1 MKSTS
6 DSAEHVS
13 EAKTSPRPLRCAIY
27 TRKSTEDGLNQP
39 FNTLEAQ
46 REAAEAYILSQ
57 RHAGWTVVA
66 ERYDDGGYTGG
77 NLDRPALQKLITD
90 MEAGRVD
97 CVVVYKVDRLSR
109 SLLDFARLMD
119 VFERHG
125 VNLVSV
131 TQPLNTT
138 VSMGRLTLNILLSF
152 AQFEREIISERTRDK
167 MAAARKKGKWMGGVP
182 VLGYDVAPGGGRLV
196 ANREEAERVRA
207 IFTLYL
213 EYRSVEQVLAAV
225 QTQGWR
231 NKHWTAETETPHAGR
246 PFTKASLER
255 LLSNVLYIGQ
265 VRHEGKTYRGEQA
278 GIIEESV
285 WREAQKLLM
294 RERGCCRPSRNK
306 SIAMTTGPGANVEQV
321 AVAER
326 VPRIAR
332 LMALA
337 LKFEQM
343 IRQVVVP
350 DYAVLAAVGRVSRAR
365 VTQIMNLLNLAPD
378 IQEQILFL
386 RWQTAE
392 RCGICEQT
400 IRRMSSLLLWSD
412 QRARWAAL
420 TSKICERV

>member
-1 MKSTS
+1 
-6 DSAEHVS
+6 
-13 EAKTSPRPLRCAIY
+13 
-27 TRKSTEDGLNQP
+27 
-39 FNTLEAQ
+39 
-46 REAAEAYILSQ
+46 
-57 RHAGWTVVA
+57 
-66 ERYDDGGYTGG
+66 
-77 NLDRPALQKLITD
+77 
-90 MEAGRVD
+90 
-97 CVVVYKVDRLSR
+97 
-109 SLLDFARLMD
+109 
-119 VFERHG
+119 
-125 VNLVSV
+125 
-131 TQPLNTT
+131 
-138 VSMGRLTLNILLSF
+138 
-152 AQFEREIISERTRDK
+152 
-167 MAAARKKGKWMGGVP
+167 
-182 VLGYDVAPGGGRLV
+182 
-196 ANREEAERVRA
+196 
-207 IFTLYL
+207 
-213 EYRSVEQVLAAV
+213 V

-265 VRHEGKTYRGEQA
+265 VRHEGKTYPGEQA
-278 GIIEESV
+278 SIIEESV
-285 WREAQKLLM
+285 WREAQKLLSN
-294 RERGCCRPSRNK
+294 ERSRRLFRR
-306 SIAMTTGPGANVEQV
+306 AGTGARTPPGGDAQQHT
-321 AVAER
+321 VAEQ

-343 IRQVVVP
+343 IRQAVVP

-386 RWQTAE
+386 RWETAE